1 MICSSSYRKWYLSY
15 ARAAKESKMRKVC
28 NAYMD
33 KAQFLYPSSAKVKI
47 CNSLYSTVFLNCN
60 VNSLDLAS
68 DGAFLDRSLY
78 MS

>member
-47 CNSLYSTVFLNCN
+47 CNSLY
-60 VNSLDLAS
+60 
-68 DGAFLDRSLY
+68 
-78 MS
+78 